1 MPLSASSASFPT
13 TQWSAV
19 LAAGSG
25 SAPGAD
31 EALGQL
37 CRKYWYP
44 LYVYVRRRG
53 CQPADAADL
62 TQEFFARLLEKN
74 YLGLADPQRGRFRSF
89 LLASLRHF
97 LDEEWG
103 RVRAA
108 KRGGGRR
115 MVPFELEQAEDRY
128 RREPADDLTPER
140 AYERRWVVTLL
151 SQVMDLLHSQYAAA
165 GKDALFEALQ
175 TFVWGSD
182 TSLSYADVA
191 AQLAMTEG
199 AVKTAVYRLRGRYRQ
214 VLCGEIA
221 QTVADPADV
230 DDEVRRLFAV
240 FG

>member
-1 MPLSASSASFPT
+1 M
-13 TQWSAV
+13 
-19 LAAGSG
+19 AAGLG
-25 SAPGAD
+25 STPAAE
-31 EALGQL
+31 EAMGQL

-53 CQPADAADL
+53 CQPEDAADL
-62 TQEFFARLLEKN
+62 TQEFFARLLEKK

-89 LLASLRHF
+89 LLTSLRCF
-97 LDEEWG
+97 LDDEWG
-103 RVRAA
+103 RARTIT
-108 KRGGGRR
+108 RGGGRR
-115 MVPFELEQAEDRY
+115 IIPFELEQAEDRY
-128 RREPADDLTPER
+128 RREPADDLTPEIV
-140 AYERRWVVTLL
+140 YERRWAVTLL
-151 SQVMDLLHSQYAAA
+151 SEVMDLLHRQYAAA

-175 TFVWGSD
+175 TFAWGAD

-191 AQLAMTEG
+191 VQLAMTEG